1 MLMSRNGGGSIMA
14 HVLKF
19 TRGAVGGLSSHIER
33 KTENHSNKDIDTDRT
48 HENYDLCE
56 KEGDMLSRYQER
68 FDEVHCLNRADVK
81 VMADWVV
88 TLPEEL
94 KEAPRDAQKR
104 FFEETYDFLSERYG
118 EENVLA
124 GVVHN
129 DETTPHMHFA
139 FMPVT
144 YDEKKQR
151 EKVSAK
157 EVLNRNEL
165 KSFHQDL
172 DNHLK
177 ERIPHIYQKGILND
191 KTIGVENVQI
201 LKEKSK
207 EIDQLGKS
215 MDQKKRNL
223 NNQIKKVNSLEGK
236 FKNVYDT
243 RKKLDEFEN
252 KLGKTILGKRT
263 MSSKDLNEL
272 KKFVTGIQKSAL
284 KNVKAVEQLESENLD
299 LSHDLRKTSE
309 KLDSANEQKRYLIRD
324 NNYLESRIEYLESKI
339 STLEDNFTVANSKL
353 LEKGHDLSNMPEIE
367 FKGRLVID
375 RLEKGYEPKNK
386 KVANNWKGILEENK
400 EKKLINSQQL
410 NQAMEKLKMIMQKI
424 MSKIKDIGLSL

>member
-1 MLMSRNGGGSIMA
+1 MA
-14 HVLKF
+14 HVQKF
-19 TRGAVGGLSSHIER
+19 ARGSVGGLSTHIER
-33 KTENHSNKDIDTDRT
+33 KTENHSNKEIDKERT

-56 KEGDMLSRYQER
+56 KEGDMTSRYQER
-68 FDEVHCLNRADVK
+68 LDEVHCLNRADVK
-81 VMADWVV
+81 VMADWIV

-94 KEAPRDAQKR
+94 NGAPEGSQKQ

-144 YDEKKQR
+144 YDEKRER

-177 ERIPHIYQKGILND
+177 ERIPQIYQKGVLND
-191 KTIGVENVQI
+191 KTIGVEDVPT
-201 LKEKSK
+201 LKKHSK
-207 EIDQLGKS
+207 EIERLNKV
-215 MDQKKRNL
+215 MDEKKRNL
-223 NNQIKKVNSLEGK
+223 NKQIKKVSQLEGK
-236 FKNVYDT
+236 AKNVYDT
-243 RKKLDEFEN
+243 RNKLDELEN

-272 KKFVTGIQKSAL
+272 KKFVTGVQKVGL
-284 KNVKAVEQLESENLD
+284 KSVGVVERLEKENINLYAD
-299 LSHDLRKTSE
+299 LNKTSE
-309 KLDSANEQKRYLIRD
+309 KLDSVSEHRRDLIED
-324 NNYLESRIEYLESKI
+324 KEILESKVERLEVEN
-339 STLEDNFTVANSKL
+339 SSLEDKLTVANSKL
-353 LEKGHDLSNMPEIE
+353 LEKEYDLSKMPEIE

-375 RLEKGYEPKNK
+375 RLEKEYEPKNK
-386 KVANNWKGILEENK
+386 KDADRSEERRERK
-400 EKKLINSQQL
+400 RVRRES
-410 NQAMEKLKMIMQKI
+410 EE
-424 MSKIKDIGLSL
+424 

>member
-1 MLMSRNGGGSIMA
+1 MA
-14 HVLKF
+14 HVQKF
-19 TRGAVGGLSSHIER
+19 TRGSVGGLSNHIER
-33 KTENHSNKDIDTDRT
+33 KTENHSNKDIDKERT

-68 FDEVHCLNRADVK
+68 LDEVHCLNRADVN
-81 VMADWVV
+81 VMADWIV

-94 KEAPRDAQKR
+94 KEAPESSQKR
-104 FFEETYDFLSERYG
+104 FFEETYDFLEERYG
-118 EENVLA
+118 KENVLT

-139 FMPVT
+139 FIPVT
-144 YDEKKQR
+144 YDEKRER

-172 DNHLK
+172 DKHLK
-177 ERIPHIYQKGILND
+177 ERIPQIYQKGVLNN
-191 KTIGVENVQI
+191 KTIGVEDVPT
-201 LKEKSK
+201 LKKHSK
-207 EIDQLGKS
+207 EIERLNKI
-215 MDQKKRNL
+215 MDEKKRNL
-223 NNQIKKVNSLEGK
+223 NKQIKKVNQLEGK
-236 FKNVYDT
+236 AKNVNDT
-243 RKKLDEFEN
+243 RNKLDEFEN
-252 KLGKTILGKRT
+252 KLGRTILGKRT

-272 KKFVTGIQKSAL
+272 KKFVTGVQKVGL
-284 KNVKAVEQLESENLD
+284 KSVGVVERLENENLD

-309 KLDSANEQKRYLIRD
+309 KLDSVNEQKRDLIQDNDYLQ
-324 NNYLESRIEYLESKI
+324 SKI
-339 STLEDNFTVANSKL
+339 NRLEIENSTLEDKFTVANSKL
-353 LEKGHDLSNMPEIE
+353 LEKDYDLSKMPEIE

-375 RLEKGYEPKNK
+375 RLENGYEPKNK

-400 EKKLINSQQL
+400 EKKLINNQQL

-424 MSKIKDIGLSL
+424 ISKIKDIGLSL